1 MNDTADISRHNG
13 RKIQPRAV
21 DAPTF
26 SLQWVGQG
34 VGQQAR
40 QRMRVSAGGSW
51 TLSTVVEVNK
61 RLKAEL
67 AQYDQSEVDYDLSG
81 LTDLD
86 TAGAYVLSRAIKCDT
101 GRCFDWTI
109 VSDNNKGQTMLLEAA
124 AQARMGRLPEP
135 HRMWYDVLVR
145 IGRATHRFWD
155 ELYDTL
161 AFLGRFFIVLAKLI
175 VRPKNIR
182 WKSVVAMIEEV
193 GFNAAPIIM
202 VLSFFIGA
210 VLAYMGANLLAS
222 FGAQIFMVEL
232 VGFSVLRE
240 FGVLITAIMLAGR
253 SDSAFTAQIGAMR
266 MRQEIDA
273 MTVIGLDA
281 YETLV
286 VPRTLAC
293 LISAP
298 ILTFLAMLSGL
309 FGGMLVAWLGPT
321 DVSPILFWA
330 RLQDSVPIQHF
341 WVGMIKSPFFAL
353 IIAVVGCR
361 QGLAVTGS
369 VESLGQR
376 TTASVV
382 QAIFAV
388 ITMDAMFAM
397 LFLKL
402 GV

>member
-1 MNDTADISRHNG
+1 MTSTTEID
-13 RKIQPRAV
+13 RATTRDD
-21 DAPTF
+21 DAPRF
-26 SLQWVGQG
+26 SMSHDNGHLHFVAQG
-34 VGQQAR
+34 K
-40 QRMRVSAGGSW
+40 W
-51 TLSTVVEVNK
+51 TLKTIASVDQ
-61 RLKAEL
+61 RLKTEL
-67 AQYDQSEVDYDLSG
+67 EDFDQETVSYDFDDVSE
-81 LTDLD
+81 LD
-86 TAGAYVLSRAIKCDT
+86 TAGAYVLSRAIKCTT
-101 GRCFDWTI
+101 GKCFEWDI
-109 VSDNNKGQTMLLEAA
+109 KSDDKGHQMLMQAA
-124 AQARMGRLPEP
+124 ADARMGQLPDAG
-135 HRMWYDVLVR
+135 RMWYDVLVR
-145 IGRATHRFWD
+145 MGKATHRFWN

-161 AFLGRFFIVLAKLI
+161 AFLGHFFIVLMKLI
-175 VRPKNIR
+175 VRPKKIR
-182 WKSVVAMIEEV
+182 WKSVTAMVEQV
-193 GFNAAPIIM
+193 GIDAAPIIM

-210 VLAYMGANLLAS
+210 VIAYMGANLLAS

-273 MTVIGLDA
+273 MTVIGMET

-286 VPRTLAC
+286 VPRALAC

-321 DVSPILFWA
+321 DVSPILFLA
-330 RLQDSVPIQHF
+330 RLKDSVPIQHF
-341 WVGMIKSPFFAL
+341 WVGMVKAPFFAL

-369 VESLGQR
+369 VESLGTR

-388 ITMDAMFAM
+388 ITIDAMFAM
-397 LFLKL
+397 LFLQL
-402 GV
+402 DI

>member
-1 MNDTADISRHNG
+1 MTTTTEIG
-13 RKIQPRAV
+13 RATIRED
-21 DAPTF
+21 DAPRF
-26 SLQWVGQG
+26 SMSYANGHLSFVAKGK
-34 VGQQAR
+34 
-40 QRMRVSAGGSW
+40 W
-51 TLSTVVEVNK
+51 TLKTVASVDQ

-67 AQYDQSEVDYDLSG
+67 KDIHQETVGYDFDDVSE
-81 LTDLD
+81 LD
-86 TAGAYVLSRAIKCDT
+86 TAGAYVLSRAIKCTT
-101 GRCFDWTI
+101 GKCFDWDI
-109 VSDNNKGQTMLLEAA
+109 KSDDEGHQMLMQAA
-124 AQARMGRLPEP
+124 ADARMGQLPDAG
-135 HRMWYDVLVR
+135 RMWYDVLVR
-145 IGRATHRFWD
+145 MGEATHRFWN

-161 AFLGRFFIVLAKLI
+161 AFLGRFFVVLMRLLVTPGK
-175 VRPKNIR
+175 IR
-182 WKSVVAMIEEV
+182 WKSVTAMVEQV
-193 GFNAAPIIM
+193 GIDAAPIIM

-210 VLAYMGANLLAS
+210 VIAYMGANLLAS

-273 MTVIGLDA
+273 MTVIGMET

-286 VPRTLAC
+286 VPRALAC

-321 DVSPILFWA
+321 DVSPILFLA
-330 RLQDSVPIQHF
+330 RLKDSVPIQHF
-341 WVGMIKSPFFAL
+341 WVGMVKAPFFAL
-353 IIAVVGCR
+353 IIAIVGCR

-369 VESLGQR
+369 VESLGTR

-388 ITMDAMFAM
+388 ITIDAMFAM
-397 LFLKL
+397 LFLQL
-402 GV
+402 DI